1 MLSFVLFCYII
12 YLTLSESEVIIL
24 DKDFNAFLS
33 SIDNKQLM
41 IDSTKYLSKSNYS
54 DDSEKQLD
62 FSVAIAKSMLKQ
74 YHQWLNS

>member
-1 MLSFVLFCYII
+1 M
-12 YLTLSESEVIIL
+12 